1 MQGDKTF
8 IDSNLII
15 YAYDISAGKKH
26 EVASKIILDLWN
38 SELGVLSTQ
47 VLQKFFVNITQK
59 IPKPL
64 NVKSA
69 RDIINDLLKWEIVIN
84 NGDSI
89 VNAIE
94 IQLRYKYSFWDSL
107 ILEAAISSGTTIL
120 LSEDFSDGQIVEGV
134 KIKNPFV

>member
-1 MQGDKTF
+1 MKGDKTF

-26 EVASKIILDLWN
+26 DIASKIMLDLWN
-38 SELGVLSTQ
+38 SELGVISTQ
-47 VLQKFFVNITQK
+47 VLQELFVNITQK

-69 RDIINDLLKWEIVIN
+69 KEIINDLLKWEVVIN
-84 NGDSI
+84 DGESI
-89 VNAIE
+89 VKAIE

-107 ILEAAISSGTTIL
+107 ILEAAISSETTVL

>member
-1 MQGDKTF
+1 MKGKIF
-8 IDSNLII
+8 IDTNILI
-15 YAYDISAGKKH
+15 YAHDLDAGGKNEISADLMLNLWENRMG
-26 EVASKIILDLWN
+26 II
-38 SELGVLSTQ
+38 STQ
-47 VLQKFFVNITQK
+47 VLQELFVNITQK

-69 RDIINDLLKWEIVIN
+69 KEIINDLLKWEVVIN
-84 NGDSI
+84 DGESI
-89 VNAIE
+89 VKAIE

-107 ILEAAISSGTTIL
+107 ILEAAISSETTVL

>member
-26 EVASKIILDLWN
+26 EIASKIMLDLWN

-47 VLQKFFVNITQK
+47 VLQEFFFNITQK

-64 NVKSA
+64 NVK
-69 RDIINDLLKWEIVIN
+69 
-84 NGDSI
+84 
-89 VNAIE
+89 
-94 IQLRYKYSFWDSL
+94 
-107 ILEAAISSGTTIL
+107 AAISSGTTIL

-134 KIKNPFV
+134 KIKNPFI